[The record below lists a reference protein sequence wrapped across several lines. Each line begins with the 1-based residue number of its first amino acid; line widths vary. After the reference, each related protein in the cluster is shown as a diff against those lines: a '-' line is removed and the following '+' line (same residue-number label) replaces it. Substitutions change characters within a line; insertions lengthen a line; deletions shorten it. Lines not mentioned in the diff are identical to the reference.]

1 MADIYFNE
9 RKLPKPRSEYVAF
22 IDIMGTR
29 THMKKSVKETA
40 NFIFKLHSGI
50 ISAWRQKPYKNVF
63 VYPVMDGAYITS
75 SNKEDMINILA
86 RVFRSLAINFMNESN
101 FSYLYLVR
109 GAVAFGEVIHGHNVP
124 YEASKTFEYNLGYK
138 DHILLGSA
146 MISAYDGEG
155 KAAPFGIFIDE
166 TALKGTG
173 FKSGAFNSGWKWF
186 SDDTLKIDKNLPA
199 QMSDKIQTYL
209 ETMKDSSHPLHYATE
224 KIDIHKQLVAE
235 YFGKTIV

>member
-1 MADIYFNE
+1 MADIFFNE
-9 RKLPKPRSEYVAF
+9 RKLPKPRNEYVAF
-22 IDIMGTR
+22 VDIMGTR

-40 NFIFKLHSGI
+40 NFIFKFHSGI

-75 SNKEDMINILA
+75 SNKEDMINILV
-86 RVFRSLAINFMNESN
+86 RVFRSLAMNFMDESN

-109 GAVAFGEVIHGHNVP
+109 GAIAFGEVIHGHNVP
-124 YEASKTFEYNLGYK
+124 YEASKAFEYNLGYK

-166 TALKGTG
+166 TAQKGTG
-173 FKSGAFNSGWKWF
+173 AKSGAFYPGWKWF
-186 SDDTLKIDKNLPA
+186 SDETLKIDKSLA
-199 QMSDKIQTYL
+199 VQLSDKIKTYL
-209 ETMKDSSHPLHYATE
+209 ETMKDLSNPLHYPDDRIEA
-224 KIDIHKQLVAE
+224 HKQLTEE
-235 YFGKTIV
+235 YFRL